1 MHGMPPIDLD
11 TAGRLIDFSG
21 RSDAARAF
29 AGDQLEGA
37 VALYNM
43 LAEQGCAYLA
53 DEVGMG
59 KTYVALGVVGLLRH
73 FQPGARVLYIA
84 PRENIQRKWH
94 KELLNFTRNNWRLR
108 DNRVK
113 TLQGDP
119 VAEPVPCRSLADLLH
134 QVVRNA
140 NRDFLLRLPSF
151 SLAIPPGQLRARRR
165 ALLHELPWSE
175 LAELDLRQAVHR
187 PQLFKD
193 AYARALNAVLPEFDL
208 VLVDEAHN
216 LKHGYGPRVAARN
229 RVLALALGRPDPEV
243 PLHRGGGPRARRV
256 LLLSATPL
264 EGRFVELW
272 NQLDVLGCGD
282 RLGQLADAEL
292 DPAAARRLAR
302 RVLVRR
308 LARMDIGGRKHTK
321 NMIRREWRG
330 GGVTRHD
337 EPLAGGDDHQ
347 RLIVALVQK
356 KVTDALARQGRRQ
369 GRGFKRSFQIGMLA
383 SFESFLQ
390 TAKVR
395 PAGPGAA
402 GGDADDAD
410 DADDGAAAFDGA
422 AQTDDRLEREGL
434 DTPTVDRIAAGYR
447 RRFGRSMPHPKM
459 DAVAAAAAGAM
470 LRGEKTLV
478 FVRRV
483 ASVAELA
490 DKIGERYD
498 DWLHGY
504 LHRHSRGRVRA
515 QIDRAF
521 QRYRDQ
527 RRRRTTPEALLRSG
541 GPRPGADGRDDAGG
555 RDTFFAWFFRGAGH
569 DRKLLSGAAFRRNR
583 LDSES
588 GALSTLLLDNHLV
601 WLLGDPE
608 PLPGL
613 AAATGLDADTLRDRL
628 RDEAYRLFRRDS
640 SQHTYVLQRV
650 YMAYQEAALRLLA
663 AMDSDLGRQAQVL
676 LDEVYPH
683 RPAGQQ
689 ATPDAFPG
697 QAKHTL
703 HRRTLFT
710 ALAARP
716 GLCEALWPQPDT
728 SLDFREALRER
739 ELRRELLAG
748 AIRLGHPFID
758 LWLQYAKQLRSLA
771 AGRSQAG
778 DRNGRQLIA
787 DYLDALEH
795 QRDRAELHGPTSGH
809 RPAEPS
815 APPGPSSYSELAA
828 IGRNYDLIL
837 DTNLPAI
844 HGQALSRLRA
854 GLAPSLSNQTPVGGM
869 WGRVNDR
876 LLRQFRMPGYPY
888 ALITTD
894 VLQEGEDLHTFC
906 SRVMHYGISWTPSS
920 MEQRTGRVDRIGS
933 QTHRRLARCDSAA
946 GEDLLQVYYP
956 FLAETYESVQV
967 CRLMER
973 MNHFLEL
980 LHRDFGTDP
989 TRDGRLDV
997 SRHILTT
1004 ERPRPQIKEPLQSAF
1019 DIDPKWLPKK
1029 GTPPAIDPQQPQR
1042 LLRLFDQLITQAAT
1056 KIRIDDL
1063 QRPRSHIRQGTTYL
1077 RDDTPIPP
1085 GADRRGT
1092 RKQPFQA
1099 ELRTATGGGRMIL
1112 RCTSPIGFLRDGTPA
1127 ATYELIFSI
1136 QRRPNHAKISA
1147 IRDTQ
1152 RGGLHLTADADI
1164 LFHPATTQPE
1174 EVRHTIERAVRC
1186 ADVVEKEVFGID
1198 EEPGKLLATLRCR
1211 ESDRE

>member
-1 MHGMPPIDLD
+1 MRDLEPIDRHH
-11 TAGRLIDFSG
+11 AGRLIDFSG
-21 RSDAARAF
+21 RSEAARAF

-43 LAEQGCAYLA
+43 LVEQGCAYLA

-84 PRENIQRKWH
+84 PRENIQNKWH
-94 KELLNFTRNNWRLR
+94 KELRNFTRNNWRLR

-113 TLQGDP
+113 TLQGGP
-119 VAEPVPCRSLADLLH
+119 VVEPVLCPSLADLLH

-151 SLAIPPGQLRARRR
+151 SLAIPPGKLRARRR
-165 ALLHELPWSE
+165 ALLRELPWSE
-175 LAELDLRQAVHR
+175 LAELDLRRAVHQ

-208 VLVDEAHN
+208 VVVDEAHN

-229 RVLALALGRPDPEV
+229 RVLALALGRPDPQV

-264 EGRFVELW
+264 EGDFVELW
-272 NQLDVLGCGD
+272 NQLDVLGCGE
-282 RLGQLADAEL
+282 RLAELADPEL
-292 DPAAARRLAR
+292 DPAAGRRLAR

-308 LARMDIGGRKHTK
+308 LARLDIGGRKHTK
-321 NMIRREWRG
+321 NMVRREWRG
-330 GGVTRHD
+330 GGVARFD

-395 PAGPGAA
+395 RSAPDAGD
-402 GGDADDAD
+402 DADDDAD
-410 DADDGAAAFDGA
+410 DAAAAFDGA
-422 AQTDDRLEREGL
+422 AQTDDRFEREGL
-434 DTPTVDRIAAGYR
+434 DTPSVDRIAAGYR

-459 DAVAAAAAGAM
+459 DAVAAAAAAAM
-470 LRGEKTLV
+470 LRGEKTLI

-490 DKIGERYD
+490 EKIGERYD
-498 DWLHGY
+498 DWLRGY
-504 LHRHSRGRVRA
+504 LHRHTRGRVRS
-515 QIDRAF
+515 QIEGAF
-521 QRYRDQ
+521 ERYRDQ
-527 RRRRTTPEALLRSG
+527 RRRHTTREDLARSG
-541 GPRPGADGRDDAGG
+541 GPRPGAHGRDDSGD
-555 RDTFFAWFFRGAGH
+555 RDTFFAWFFRGAGR
-569 DRKLLSGAAFRRNR
+569 DRRLLSAAAFRRNR
-583 LDSES
+583 LDSDS

-601 WLLGDPE
+601 WLLGDAE
-608 PLPGL
+608 PLRRL
-613 AAATGLDADTLRDRL
+613 AAATGRDPATLRSRL

-640 SQHTYVLQRV
+640 KQRSYALQRV
-650 YMAYQEAALRLLA
+650 YLAYQEAVLRLLA
-663 AMDSDLGRQAQVL
+663 EQNNDLGHRAGVL
-676 LDEVYPH
+676 LAEVYPR
-683 RPAGQQ
+683 RPADQP
-689 ATPDAFPG
+689 ATPEDFPG
-697 QAKHTL
+697 QAEHYL
-703 HRRTLFT
+703 QRRTLFT
-710 ALAARP
+710 ALAERP
-716 GLCEALWPQPDT
+716 GLRHALWPQPDDGG
-728 SLDFREALRER
+728 DFREALRER
-739 ELRRELLAG
+739 ELRRELLAS

-758 LWLQYAKQLRSLA
+758 LWLQAAARLLSLA
-771 AGRSQAG
+771 IGKRQAG
-778 DRNGRQLIA
+778 DRDGQQLIA

-795 QRDRAELHGPTSGH
+795 QRDRAAPLQPGAAH
-809 RPAEPS
+809 RPAEPPTP
-815 APPGPSSYSELAA
+815 AGPSSYSELAA
-828 IGRNYDLIL
+828 IGRNHHLIL
-837 DTNLPAI
+837 DTNLTDLRDQP
-844 HGQALSRLRA
+844 LSRLRA
-854 GLAPSLSNQTPVGGM
+854 NLAPRLSSQTPVGGM

-888 ALITTD
+888 ALVTTD

-933 QTHRRLARCDSAA
+933 QTHRRLARRDSAA

-1004 ERPRPQIKEPLQSAF
+1004 GRPRPQIKEPLQSAF
-1019 DIDPKWLPKK
+1019 DIDPKWLPAR
-1029 GTPPAIDPQQPQR
+1029 GAAPAMDHQQRKNP
-1042 LLRLFDQLITQAAT
+1042 LALFDQLINQVASE
-1056 KIRIDDL
+1056 IHIDDL
-1063 QRPRSHIRQGTTYL
+1063 QGPHDHIRQGTTYL
-1077 RDDTPIPP
+1077 HHETPIPP

-1092 RKQPFQA
+1092 RKQPFRA
-1099 ELRTATGGGRMIL
+1099 ELRTAAGGGRMIL
-1112 RCTSPIGFLRDGTPA
+1112 RCTSPIGFLRDGTA
-1127 ATYELIFSI
+1127 ASTYERIFAI
-1136 QRRPNHAKISA
+1136 QRRPNYAKICA
-1147 IRDTQ
+1147 VKDNQ
-1152 RGGLHLTADADI
+1152 RQGLHLTAAAEI
-1164 LFHPATTQPE
+1164 LFHPDTTQAA
-1174 EVRHTIERAVRC
+1174 EVRHALERAVRC

-1198 EEPGKLLATLRCR
+1198 EEPGKLLATLRRR